1 MRNTARTTAKAL
13 LIAAGT
19 AGFVTLGSGFAAAD
33 TVGDVTGAL
42 GTGTLGQ
49 LPAVDTALPAP
60 ALPEVDPALPSA
72 ALPGV
77 DVPEAASPEV
87 DGVVGAARNQVDSV
101 GVTVPRVNVPE
112 VDTDGYLTAA
122 QGTTVMV
129 EFLSQQARGDVDAVA
144 AEAGSVVDQT
154 VSGVGTDLG
163 GVDDLAVGT
172 ATGVTDGAVEDLDVP
187 ATDVV
192 DTEVLPEAPAAGGVE
207 DTVDGLTEADDLAEL
222 EVVDTETLPTDELP
236 TDALDTDVTGADPV
250 GDTTD
255 ALGTDLTD
263 GLL

>member
-77 DVPEAASPEV
+77 AVPEV
-87 DGVVGAARNQVDSV
+87 NGVVGAAQDQVDSV
-101 GVTVPRVNVPE
+101 EVTVPRVNVPE
-112 VDTDGYLTAA
+112 VDTDGYLATA

-154 VSGVGTDLG
+154 VSGVGTDLD
-163 GVDDLAVGT
+163 GVDDHAVDT

-192 DTEVLPEAPAAGGVE
+192 DTEVLPETPAAGGVE

-236 TDALDTDVTGADPV
+236 TDTLDTDVTGADPV